1 MPQATASHQA
11 PPPQPVRPRRTS
23 AALPRR
29 GGKATAPWHKTALT
43 LALCVGIG
51 MGPMLV
57 PGPSLAQVRLPQLGD
72 GAELSA
78 GAERELGDNII
89 RAFYRDPSYLDDPV
103 LHTYVTDIVQALT
116 TAAHARGDLSDELHE
131 RFAWRVL
138 LGRDTS
144 INAFALP
151 GGYMGVHL
159 GLLAVVGSR
168 DELASVLAHE
178 ISHVTQRHIA
188 RMIGQERRN
197 LPLLIGSMVLGALAA
212 GSNPQAANAL
222 ILGGQAAVMQSQL
235 GFSRDMERE
244 ADRAGF
250 NLLAPA
256 GFSPQG
262 AAAMFERLQQAN
274 RLNDQGSWPYLR
286 THPLSSE
293 RIADMQARIPHGQP
307 IAPTAEHAMMAARA
321 QILSAP
327 GTQRLRQWLALPDTP
342 QFATLDAPQQL
353 GRLYAATL
361 CALHLRERVMAQ
373 RMWQRLHERTQTLH
387 AAHPTQ
393 YRPALRQSLLLGV
406 ELALT
411 AQQTQRAAQHLQAL
425 DALDARP
432 NADGKA
438 APALRDTSR
447 PALLLRSQL
456 WLATGQAQT
465 ASDALQVW
473 VSDHPDDASAWRLL
487 ADAWQAQHQPLRSL
501 HAQAEAYAAHMDYA
515 AAIDRLRA
523 AQDAAQQ
530 SSHGGAYVDASIIDA
545 RLRTLESAQRLL
557 HSQPR

>member
-1 MPQATASHQA
+1 MPQAAASPQA
-11 PPPQPVRPRRTS
+11 PLPQPVRPRR
-23 AALPRR
+23 
-29 GGKATAPWHKTALT
+29 ATAPWRKTALT
-43 LALCVGIG
+43 LALCAGLG
-51 MGPMLV
+51 TGPMLV

-78 GAERELGDNII
+78 GAERELGDSII

-103 LHTYVTDIVQALT
+103 LHTYVADIVQALT
-116 TAAHARGDLSDELHE
+116 AAAHERGDLSDELHE

-159 GLLAVVGSR
+159 GLLAAVGSR

-222 ILGGQAAVMQSQL
+222 ILGGQAAVMQNQL

-274 RLNDQGSWPYLR
+274 RLNDQGGWPYLR

-321 QILSAP
+321 QVLSAP
-327 GTQRLRQWLALPDTP
+327 GAQRLRQWLALPDAP

-361 CALHLRERVMAQ
+361 CALHLRETATAQ
-373 RMWQRLHERTQTLH
+373 RMWQRLHEGTQMLRD
-387 AAHPTQ
+387 AHPAH
-393 YRPALRQSLLLGV
+393 YRPALRQSLLLGA
-406 ELALT
+406 ELALAT
-411 AQQTQRAAQHLQAL
+411 QQTQRAAQHLRAL
-425 DALDARP
+425 DALDAQP
-432 NADGKA
+432 DGKA
-438 APALRDTSR
+438 APAPRDASR

-473 VSDHPDDASAWRLL
+473 VSDHPDDALAWRLL

-515 AAIDRLRA
+515 GAIDRLRA
-523 AQDAAQQ
+523 AQDVARQ
-530 SSHGGAYVDASIIDA
+530 SSDRAAHIDASIIDA
-545 RLRTLESAQRLL
+545 RLRALESAQRLL
-557 HSQPR
+557 HSPPR